1 MLDVKGLTKSYAVPN
16 GRLDVLKGID
26 LNIRSSETVA
36 LMGDSG
42 CGKSTLLHLIA
53 GLDTADSGEISLNG
67 DDLTKLDEGQLATIR
82 RTKTS
87 IVFQQFNLIPN
98 LNVRKNI
105 SFEAN
110 LAGRHDLEWEDV
122 LIDRLAL
129 SGTLTQYPEDLSGG
143 QQQRVAIARS
153 LAAKPKLILA
163 DEPTGNLDEEN
174 SDKVLKLMLEL
185 TKASNSALI
194 MVTHSSRLA
203 DMLGKQYRL
212 SSGKLA

>member
-1 MLDVKGLTKSYAVPN
+1 MLDIKGLTKSYTLPN

-26 LNIRSSETVA
+26 LSVQASETVA

-42 CGKSTLLHLIA
+42 CGKSTLLHLVA
-53 GLDTADSGEISLNG
+53 GLDTADSGQILFDG
-67 DDLTKLDEGQLATIR
+67 DNLTELDERSLAVIR
-82 RTKTS
+82 RTKAS
-87 IVFQQFNLIPN
+87 IIFQQFNLIPN
-98 LNVRKNI
+98 LNVRANI
-105 SFEAN
+105 SFEAK
-110 LAGRHDLEWEDV
+110 LANRHDPEWEDM
-122 LIDRLAL
+122 LIERLAL
-129 SGTLTQYPEDLSGG
+129 EDTLNQYPEDLSGG

-185 TKASNSALI
+185 SQASGAALI

-203 DMLGKQYRL
+203 DMLGRQLRL

>member
-1 MLDVKGLTKSYAVPN
+1 LLDIRGLTKSYTLPN

-26 LNIRSSETVA
+26 LSVQASETVA

-42 CGKSTLLHLIA
+42 CGKSTLLHLVA
-53 GLDTADSGEISLNG
+53 GLDTAESGQILFDGN
-67 DDLTKLDEGQLATIR
+67 DLTELDERSLAVIR

-87 IVFQQFNLIPN
+87 IIFQQFNLIPN
-98 LNVRKNI
+98 LNVQSNI
-105 SFEAN
+105 SFEAK
-110 LAGRHDLEWEDV
+110 LANRHDPEWEDT
-122 LIDRLAL
+122 LIQRLAL
-129 SGTLTQYPEDLSGG
+129 EETLNQYPEDLSGG

-185 TKASNSALI
+185 SQASGAALI

-203 DMLGKQYRL
+203 DMLGRKLRL